1 MIAGILFLVAIAAMI
16 AAFTGVWPPKSKT
29 EPTVAERWQAQTSA
43 TPMVQR
49 ASGLKVEKLGA
60 PTKQGEDVVVRLKV
74 TNQVQASAVV
84 TGTATANAATPTAG
98 PANLDSASI
107 RVLFYNVDDNGNQMV
122 IGGTVG
128 SVVDLPYGESREI
141 EVRAS
146 GVEGFTDKT
155 QYEAFPETV
164 WPSKQEKQ
172 GGTGVPLAMLN
183 PPGPRYT

>member
-1 MIAGILFLVAIAAMI
+1 MIAVILFLVAIAAMI

-84 TGTATANAATPTAG
+84 TGTAIANAVTPTAG

-141 EVRAS
+141 EVPPAASRAS
-146 GVEGFTDKT
+146 PTRRSTKPSRRRSGPASKRSKAVLE
-155 QYEAFPETV
+155 FPS
-164 WPSKQEKQ
+164 PC
-172 GGTGVPLAMLN
+172 
-183 PPGPRYT
+183 